1 MLRILPIAL
10 IFTII
15 FSVLVSCSDDSDQRR
30 RMTPQQRAAELKEQ
44 LDLTDEQTKMIE
56 NIYTESQQIMREN
69 REKFEGDRQ
78 QMRHVMLE
86 NREKTNKLVEEVLFE
101 DQKEK
106 YQEILQERMEQMR
119 ERRQNR

>member
-56 NIYTESQQIMREN
+56 NIYTESQQIMRET